1 MWQVVVL
8 IPKMEGNCHVIGLVE
23 AVWKVVTVVLNFYLT
38 TSIAFHNV
46 LHGFQAFLGTRT
58 ASLEAKL
65 IQQLTSMG

>member
-46 LHGFQAFLGTRT
+46 LHRFRAGRGTGNAT
-58 ASLEAKL
+58 LEVKL
-65 IQQLTSMG
+65 LQ